1 VTRYEI
7 VRDTPREAWFI
18 NGEWVGAV
26 QRHPEQPSEGF
37 ASATEASLWCETPPR
52 QLGGEWYIR
61 PVEGK

>member
-7 VRDTPREAWFI
+7 VRDIPDDW
-18 NGEWVGAV
+18 GAVVV

-37 ASATEASLWCETPPR
+37 ASATEASLWCETAPR

>member
-7 VRDTPREAWFI
+7 VRDLRHGRYTITE
-18 NGEWVGAV
+18 
-26 QRHPEQPSEGF
+26 RHPEQPSDGF
-37 ASATEASLWCETPPR
+37 ASATEASLWCDTPPR